1 MHDKEEC
8 VINIRNIKQVLNHGL
23 VLKKAWL
30 KPYID
35 MNAELRKNAKNDLKK
50 YFFMLKNNA
59 VFEKKPW
66 KIREN
71 TDIKL
76 AATEARRN
84 DLVSE
89 PEYHTTKL
97 FSENLLAIEMKKIKL
112 RMNKPVCL
120 GRPMLQV
127 SKIVMYEFLY
137 GYVKPKYG

>member
-8 VINIRNIKQVLNHGL
+8 VINIRNIKQVLNRGL

-89 PEYHTTKL
+89 PGYHTTKL

-120 GRPMLQV
+120 GRPMLQL